1 MDAQRILLIE
11 PDSASAEFLA
21 NTLAD
26 GSRRLQH
33 VTAGKEGLIVAWR
46 DQVDLIVTELDLPDI
61 DGLELIR
68 KLRKDQRTRRT
79 PLVVLTQVSDPQKT
93 AAAMEAGA
101 DRYLL
106 KQPDA
111 VDALVQFIEASGP
124 EHHAGEQPQTPG
136 SPGNLVAFLGA
147 RGGVGTSSLAV
158 NLAHMIG
165 TQAQNGQVVLLDL
178 DQPLGSLKAITG
190 GAGDTDLLEFTR
202 LDLAALRPDEL
213 KARLSAPQGW
223 SMLLI
228 PGPEHPARAEDI
240 QVTHIGPALQS
251 LRACYR
257 YVLIDLG
264 RSLGPVSRLV
274 LSQADEIVL
283 VFFPDEPGLSAAL
296 EIREALFQEG
306 IPSERLQFLSN
317 RPYPA
322 ESLTLHRLEE
332 RLSGAKLTA
341 VPHMGD
347 NLTLANASHMP
358 LLRRF
363 PDGRGTLALGEL
375 ATQML
380 ASLGA

>member
-1 MDAQRILLIE
+1 MNAQRILLIE

-21 NTLAD
+21 QTLRD

-46 DQVDLIVTELDLPDI
+46 DQVDLIITELDLPDI
-61 DGLELIR
+61 DGLELIK

-111 VDALVQFIEASGP
+111 VEALLQFIATSGP
-124 EHHAGEQPQTPG
+124 EPRAGEPAQPPG
-136 SPGNLVAFLGA
+136 SPGALVAFLGA
-147 RGGVGTSSLAV
+147 RGGVGTSSLAA

-165 TQAQNGQVVLLDL
+165 TQTQSSQVVLLDL
-178 DQPLGSLKAITG
+178 DQPLGSLRAITG
-190 GAGDTDLLEFTR
+190 ASGELDLLELTR

-213 KARLSAPQGW
+213 KARLSIPQGW

-228 PGPEHPARAEDI
+228 PGPDHPAEAEDI
-240 QVTHIGPALQS
+240 HITHIGPALQT
-251 LRACYR
+251 LRASCR
-257 YVLIDLG
+257 YVLVDLG
-264 RSLGPVSRLV
+264 RSLGAVSRLV

-306 IPSERLQFLSN
+306 IPPERLQFLSN

-322 ESLTLHRLEE
+322 DSLTLRRLEE
-332 RLSGAKLTA
+332 RLSGAKLAA

-347 NLTLANASHMP
+347 NLTLSNASHMP

-363 PDGRGTLALGEL
+363 PEGRGTLALGEL
-375 ATQML
+375 VTRLL